1 MKGIGNYRFAERR
14 STSERRVGCLVS
26 FQGNRASARFL
37 DGQVF
42 SLPAKLFEAASVRL
56 GDKFVLVTVY
66 DGSRVSDVRVEKNE
80 PRPGALLV
88 APLPKVQVKDN
99 GKVTTRR

>member
-1 MKGIGNYRFAERR
+1 VKGIGNYRFAERR
-14 STSERRVGCLVS
+14 STSERRVGTLVS
-26 FQGNRASARFL
+26 LQGDRASARFL

-42 SLPAKLFEAASVRL
+42 SFPAKLFEAASVRL
-56 GDKFVLVTVY
+56 GDKFALVTVY
-66 DGSRVSDVRVEKNE
+66 QGKRVVDVRVERNE
-80 PRPGALLV
+80 ARPGALLV